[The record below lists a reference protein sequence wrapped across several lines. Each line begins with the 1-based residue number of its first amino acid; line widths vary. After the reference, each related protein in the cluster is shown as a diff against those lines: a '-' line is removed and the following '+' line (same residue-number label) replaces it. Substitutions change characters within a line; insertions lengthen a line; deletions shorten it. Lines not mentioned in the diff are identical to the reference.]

1 MAPSS
6 RAMPLPMPRLAPVTT
21 ATRSGSLIGWS
32 SSIEAMDPA
41 DVLAISDLLSRYG
54 YIVDEADWERLDEAF
69 APDATFD
76 ISAIGKGAPTGIDA
90 LRRCF
95 AELDH
100 PLAHHTTNAVVEPD
114 GTGRAR

>member
-1 MAPSS
+1 
-6 RAMPLPMPRLAPVTT
+6 
-21 ATRSGSLIGWS
+21 
-32 SSIEAMDPA
+32 MDPA

-90 LRRCF
+90 LIRGPRGP
-95 AELDH
+95 A
-100 PLAHHTTNAVVEPD
+100 
-114 GTGRAR
+114 GGRER